1 MRLRG
6 LITLLPLAFLVLA
19 PGIAAASTP
28 PTYPILPNQYFQG
41 VVNGQTA
48 GATIYTA
55 CPGPTTG
62 YGHPISGQ
70 TLSVSRVSDPITTDV
85 GFTGSLGTSIEAKPM
100 LSLVNNA
107 PVKFTEY
114 FQASALPTTWT
125 VPCDGDGRI
134 AFSPKPDSPT
144 ALTDYVTVRFVNIAT
159 APTAP

>member
-1 MRLRG
+1 MRLRS
-6 LITLLPLAFLVLA
+6 LITLLPFAPLAFLVLA
-19 PGIAAASTP
+19 PGIAAADTP

-48 GATIYTA
+48 GATVYTA

-85 GFTGSLGTSIEAKPM
+85 GFTGSLGNSIEATPV
-100 LSLVNNA
+100 LNLIANA

-114 FQASALPTTWT
+114 FRSSALPTTWT

-134 AFSPKPDSPT
+134 AFSPKPGSPT

-159 APTAP
+159 AP